1 MSRKHKLLTIM
12 GIVVLTTLLI
22 AEPSFASFESSLI
35 GIQTKLSNVVLPTL
49 ATIGLLFAGF
59 SFMSGN
65 PNARQHIIYA
75 VIGCIL
81 GFGAPAIVQTPNSAS
96 QTFSANTQIKD
107 PSAIQASA
115 YPILGI

>member
-1 MSRKHKLLTIM
+1 MSRKRKLLTAI
-12 GIVVLTTLLI
+12 GVAFVATLI
-22 AEPSFASFESSLI
+22 ASEPSFASFESSLI

-75 VIGCIL
+75 VVGCIL
-81 GFGAPAIVQTPNSAS
+81 GFGAQAIVDFIAS
-96 QTFSANTQIKD
+96 SVR
-107 PSAIQASA
+107 
-115 YPILGI
+115 

>member
-1 MSRKHKLLTIM
+1 MSRRRKLLTAV
-12 GIVVLTTLLI
+12 GVAFFATLMVC
-22 AEPSFASFESSLI
+22 EPSFASFESSLI

-81 GFGAPAIVQTPNSAS
+81 GFGAQAIVDFIAS
-96 QTFSANTQIKD
+96 SVR
-107 PSAIQASA
+107 
-115 YPILGI
+115 

>member
-1 MSRKHKLLTIM
+1 MSRKRKLLTII
-12 GIVVLTTLLI
+12 GLVILTTLLMT
-22 AEPSFASFESSLI
+22 EPCLASFESSLI

-75 VIGCIL
+75 IIGCIL
-81 GFGAPAIVQTPNSAS
+81 GFGAQAIVDFISS
-96 QTFSANTQIKD
+96 SVR
-107 PSAIQASA
+107 
-115 YPILGI
+115 

>member
-1 MSRKHKLLTIM
+1 MKNKRQLFVTL
-12 GIVVLTTLLI
+12 GLVVLMGLLV

-35 GIQTKLSNVVLPTL
+35 TIKTKLSNVVLPVL
-49 ATIGLLFAGF
+49 ATMGLLFAGF

-81 GFGAPAIVQTPNSAS
+81 GFGAQGIVDFIAS
-96 QTFSANTQIKD
+96 SVR
-107 PSAIQASA
+107 
-115 YPILGI
+115 

>member
-1 MSRKHKLLTIM
+1 MSRKRKLLTAI
-12 GIVVLTTLLI
+12 GVVFVATLMA

-75 VIGCIL
+75 VVGCIL
-81 GFGAPAIVQTPNSAS
+81 GFGAQAIVDFIAS
-96 QTFSANTQIKD
+96 SVR
-107 PSAIQASA
+107 
-115 YPILGI
+115 

>member
-1 MSRKHKLLTIM
+1 MSCRAKFLAAIA
-12 GIVVLTTLLI
+12 VVFVATLLA

-75 VIGCIL
+75 VIGCVL
-81 GFGAPAIVQTPNSAS
+81 GFGAQAIVEFISS
-96 QTFSANTQIKD
+96 SVR
-107 PSAIQASA
+107 
-115 YPILGI
+115 

>member
-1 MSRKHKLLTIM
+1 MICERKTLTTI
-12 GIVVLTTLLI
+12 GLVVLTVLLVT
-22 AEPSFASFESSLI
+22 EPSFASFESSLI

-81 GFGAPAIVQTPNSAS
+81 GFGAQAIVDFISS
-96 QTFSANTQIKD
+96 SVR
-107 PSAIQASA
+107 
-115 YPILGI
+115 

>member
-1 MSRKHKLLTIM
+1 MKNKRQLFVTI
-12 GIVVLTTLLI
+12 GLVVLMGLLV

-35 GIQTKLSNVVLPTL
+35 TIKTKLSNVVLPVL
-49 ATIGLLFAGF
+49 ATMGLLFAGF

-81 GFGAPAIVQTPNSAS
+81 GFGAQGIVDFIAS
-96 QTFSANTQIKD
+96 SVR
-107 PSAIQASA
+107 
-115 YPILGI
+115 

>member
-1 MSRKHKLLTIM
+1 MSRKRKFLTAIAVAF
-12 GIVVLTTLLI
+12 IATLMVS
-22 AEPSFASFESSLI
+22 EPGFASFESSLI

-75 VIGCIL
+75 VIGCVL
-81 GFGAPAIVQTPNSAS
+81 GFGAQAIVDFISS
-96 QTFSANTQIKD
+96 SVR
-107 PSAIQASA
+107 
-115 YPILGI
+115 

>member
-1 MSRKHKLLTIM
+1 MSRKRKLLTAITF
-12 GIVVLTTLLI
+12 VFI
-22 AEPSFASFESSLI
+22 ASLMVCEPSFASFESSLI

-75 VIGCIL
+75 VVGCVL
-81 GFGAPAIVQTPNSAS
+81 GFGAQAIVDFISS
-96 QTFSANTQIKD
+96 SVR
-107 PSAIQASA
+107 
-115 YPILGI
+115 

>member
-1 MSRKHKLLTIM
+1 MARRKMFLTAVGVAFLAILM
-12 GIVVLTTLLI
+12 
-22 AEPSFASFESSLI
+22 ASEPSFASFESSLI

-81 GFGAPAIVQTPNSAS
+81 GFGAQGIVDFISS
-96 QTFSANTQIKD
+96 SVR
-107 PSAIQASA
+107 
-115 YPILGI
+115 